1 MFVVT
6 IEGCHVDQVLGHAL
20 SYPMK
25 NKNKNNVSSPTSG
38 PVFSKDEFTTDF
50 VLY

>member
-6 IEGCHVDQVLGHAL
+6 IEGCYVDQVLGHAL
-20 SYPMK
+20 SYSM
-25 NKNKNNVSSPTSG
+25 KNKNNVSSPTSG
-38 PVFSKDEFTTDF
+38 PVFSKDKFTTDF